1 MNKKIG
7 IVIDRLNVGGVEKI
21 AIEQVKSLRKMGTD
35 AHLVILRE
43 KAVVENAFSDL
54 LEDVPIVYLDK
65 RLPRV
70 FKLSFQ
76 LPMFHFFSSFHLTYA
91 LFLPFV
97 IKKGEFDYLI
107 AHGTYTTLSTISIQK
122 IKKIP
127 TSAFIW
133 DPAIYILDRVYGNQT
148 KGLVKKTLRFM
159 ATRFDRY
166 IINHIKTVLVGGVAH
181 NDYIHSINSS
191 KPIRVIYPSVHP
203 VKNILKKEDYAL
215 MATAWKRGKNPEYV
229 IEIVKAKPD
238 IKIKMVGKWL
248 DADYR
253 SEFQALI
260 DDNKLSSQ
268 IKLVGEVSEKEMS
281 DYLSRALVVLQTN
294 DDRGFG
300 MPALEAA
307 GAGTTFI
314 IPKDQG
320 VCSLFDDGK
329 DGFYTTEKDTES
341 IVSLLDKITNDKK
354 LASVM
359 GKRAWTKVVNNYSW
373 EKHALEIIKVVQ
385 P

>member
-1 MNKKIG
+1 MNEKIG

-35 AHLVILRE
+35 AHLVVLRE

-54 LEDVPIVYLDK
+54 LVDVPIIFLDK
-65 RLPRV
+65 RLPKV

-76 LPMFHFFSSFHLTYA
+76 LPMFHFFSSFHLTYP

-97 IKKGEFDYLI
+97 VKKGEFDYLI
-107 AHGTYTTLSTISIQK
+107 AHGTYTSLSTISIQK

-133 DPAIYILDRVYGNQT
+133 DPAIYILDRVYGNKT
-148 KGLVKKTLRFM
+148 KGMIKKILRFM

-166 IINHIKTVLVGGVAH
+166 IINNIQTVLVGGIAH
-181 NDYIHSINSS
+181 NAYIHNINST
-191 KPIRVIYPSVHP
+191 KLIKVIYPSVHP
-203 VKNILKKEDYAL
+203 VKRILKKEDYVL

-229 IEIVKAKPD
+229 IEIIKAKPD
-238 IKIKMVGKWL
+238 IKIMMVGKWL
-248 DADYR
+248 DPEYKA
-253 SEFQALI
+253 EFQAVI
-260 DDNKLSSQ
+260 DNNKFSSN
-268 IKLVGEVSEKEMS
+268 IKLVGDVSEKEMS

-314 IPKDQG
+314 IPKEQG

-329 DGFYTTEKDTES
+329 DGFYTNEKDTDT
-341 IVSLLDKITNDKK
+341 IVSLLDKINNDKE
-354 LASVM
+354 LASLM
-359 GKRAWTKVVNNYSW
+359 GKRAWTKVKNNYSW
-373 EKHALEIIKVVQ
+373 EKHALEIIKVIN